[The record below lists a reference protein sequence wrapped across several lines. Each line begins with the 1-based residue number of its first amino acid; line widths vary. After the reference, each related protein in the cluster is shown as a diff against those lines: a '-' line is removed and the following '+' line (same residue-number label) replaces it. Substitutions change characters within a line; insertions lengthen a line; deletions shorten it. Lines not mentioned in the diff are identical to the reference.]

1 MLVLLTGAS
10 GFVGSH
16 ILESLVRRGISTAVL
31 LRQSSKRDFILPLL
45 DRIQIRTGSLGEPSS
60 LEQALAGV
68 THVIHC
74 AGLTHV
80 RYPQE
85 YYEGNYIGT
94 RTMVAAVNQQSG
106 SIKRMVYISSLAAVG
121 PSRRGAPVTE
131 NSHANPVS
139 LYGLSKLK
147 AEQEVTTRC
156 ATDYVIVRPPA
167 VYGPRDDGFL
177 SLFQSVTYHIKP
189 FFLGGIKEMSFVYV
203 QDLAEAVVKVLL
215 HPAAGG
221 KTYFVS
227 GREVVSPAGFLDV
240 IAHAMGV
247 RAFSFPVPVHLM
259 WPVCVVQELG
269 ARVRNKPV
277 ILNRQK
283 YAEFRAAAWVC
294 DPSRIEHELGI
305 TCPTS
310 LKDGVLQ
317 TVQWYREHG
326 WL

>member
-16 ILESLVRRGISTAVL
+16 VLESLVRRGIPTAVL
-31 LRQSSKRDFILPLL
+31 LRQSSKRDFIMPLL
-45 DRIQIRTGSLGEPSS
+45 DRIQVRTGSLGEQSS

-85 YYEGNYIGT
+85 YCEGNYIGT
-94 RTMVAAVNQQSG
+94 RTMVAAVNRNAG
-106 SIKRMVYISSLAAVG
+106 TIKRMVFISSLAAVG
-121 PSRRGAPVTE
+121 PCTVGTCVTE
-131 NSHANPVS
+131 DAQTNPVS

-147 AEQEVTTRC
+147 AEQEITTHC
-156 ATDYVIVRPPA
+156 TTDYVIVRPPA

-177 SLFQSVTYHIKP
+177 SLFQTVRHHIKP

-203 QDLAEAVVKVLL
+203 KDLAEAVINVLL

-221 KTYFVS
+221 KTFFVS
-227 GREVVSPAGFLDV
+227 GREVVSPSGFLDI

-247 RAFSFPVPVHLM
+247 RAFSFPVPVQLM
-259 WPVCVVQELG
+259 WPVCVVQEIG
-269 ARVRNKPV
+269 ARIFNKPA

-310 LKDGVLQ
+310 LRDGVSE